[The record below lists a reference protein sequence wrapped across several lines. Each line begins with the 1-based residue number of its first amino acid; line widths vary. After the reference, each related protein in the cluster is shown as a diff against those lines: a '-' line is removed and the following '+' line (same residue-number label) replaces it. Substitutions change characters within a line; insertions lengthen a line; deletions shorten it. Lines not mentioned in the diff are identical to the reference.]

1 MRMTRGAGRGHGSGG
16 KVSCA
21 AAAVGFVVACA
32 ITMAEEAGNRS
43 KCREPR
49 AARRFAFYWSDPDQ
63 TRPAPAG
70 TGTGK
75 RKSGRLFFLSGN
87 KIMSEKKKEERSE
100 PTHEEEGLRFLLH
113 GLLLRACVHPPSAF
127 LELIPAKKQIC

>member
-1 MRMTRGAGRGHGSGG
+1 
-16 KVSCA
+16 
-21 AAAVGFVVACA
+21 
-32 ITMAEEAGNRS
+32 MAEEAGNRS

-49 AARRFAFYWSDPDQ
+49 ASRRVALPFFWSDPDQ

-70 TGTGK
+70 TGAGK

-87 KIMSEKKKEERSE
+87 KIMSEKKEERSE